1 MGNKEIVRRFYE
13 EVFNAWDT
21 SKLDE
26 YMLDT
31 YRQHNPT
38 VADGRSGFERFCK
51 GFFAMHPH
59 MEIVHI
65 VEDGDIVMVFFRCT
79 MDAGVT
85 KVCDIYRLEGGKLAE
100 HWDVVQRIDETAHS
114 ASGNGQF

>member
-31 YRQHNPT
+31 YRQHNRVHAKPPCLCET
-38 VADGRSGFERFCK
+38 ISDIREDIEYPETCSEQVVDHVCK
-51 GFFAMHPH
+51 
-59 MEIVHI
+59 EIRV
-65 VEDGDIVMVFFRCT
+65 
-79 MDAGVT
+79 
-85 KVCDIYRLEGGKLAE
+85 LEIG
-100 HWDVVQRIDETAHS
+100 
-114 ASGNGQF
+114 